1 MPPAQG
7 PNANSGRNGGKPLD
21 RFLKYIFTTAGG
33 MRSGWRLLIWFA
45 IVIALQVAIGLVL
58 RGMHQ
63 LGDHGFLDPVGM
75 LKSDLLLTLVP
86 VMCATWIMASIERRS
101 LRDYYL
107 PGSDLLG
114 RNFLVGTLWGLGAV
128 SLLVGLIAAGGG
140 YRITG
145 LALREHVVY
154 YIFIWLAAALA
165 IGIVEE
171 AAFRG
176 YLLRTLGDGIGFV
189 AAALLLSLGF
199 GALHYFSKPYER
211 WEDFAST
218 GLLGLFICLTV
229 LRTGN
234 LSWGMGF
241 HFAFDWAAIFFFSG
255 RNAGEYAPGRL
266 FETAWPAS
274 DRITG
279 GMLGPE
285 ASWFVFPVIALLF
298 LGFHFVYRRRAT
310 PAPGR

>member
-1 MPPAQG
+1 V
-7 PNANSGRNGGKPLD
+7 KK
-21 RFLKYIFTTAGG
+21 FLRHVFLNPRGL
-33 MRSGWRLLIWFA
+33 RSGWRLLIWMA
-45 IVIALQVAIGLVL
+45 IVTVLQLAIGLAL
-58 RGMHQ
+58 RELHL
-63 LGDHGFLDPVGM
+63 LGSHAFLDPADM
-75 LKSDLLLTLVP
+75 LESDLLMVLVP
-86 VMCATWIMASIERRS
+86 VMCATMFMARIERRS

-107 PGSDLLG
+107 PGRDLFG
-114 RNFLVGTLWGLGAV
+114 RNFFVGTLWGLAAV
-128 SLLVGLIAAGGG
+128 SLLIGLIAAGGG

-154 YIFIWLAAALA
+154 YVFLWLAAALA

-171 AAFRG
+171 IAFRG
-176 YLLRTLGDGIGFV
+176 YLLRTLGDGIGFLG
-189 AAALLLSLGF
+189 AALLLSLGF
-199 GALHYFSKPYER
+199 GALHYFTKPYER

-229 LRTGN
+229 RRTGN

-266 FETAWPAS
+266 LATVWQAS

-298 LGFHFVYRRRAT
+298 LGFHFVYRQPTT
-310 PAPGR
+310 PATGR

>member
-1 MPPAQG
+1 
-7 PNANSGRNGGKPLD
+7 LD
-21 RFLKYIFTTAGG
+21 RILKYIFTNASG
-33 MRSGWRLLIWFA
+33 MRCGWRLLIWFA
-45 IVIALQVAIGLVL
+45 IVIVLQAAVGLLLLVL
-58 RGMHQ
+58 HQ
-63 LGDHGFLDPVGM
+63 AGDHGFLDPIGM

-86 VMCATWIMASIERRS
+86 VMCATLIMARIERRG
-101 LRDYYL
+101 LDDYYL
-107 PGSDLLG
+107 PVRG
-114 RNFLVGTLWGLGAV
+114 RFGGKFLAGTLWGLGTV
-128 SLLVGLIAAGGG
+128 SLLIGLIAASGG

-189 AAALLLSLGF
+189 LAALLLSLGF
-199 GALHYFSKPYER
+199 GALHYFTKPYER

-229 LRTGN
+229 RHTGN

-298 LGFHFVYRRRAT
+298 LGFHFAYRRTST
-310 PAPGR
+310 PTSRP

>member
-1 MPPAQG
+1 MQISGSNGAKRLDG
-7 PNANSGRNGGKPLD
+7 IPNIFRN
-21 RFLKYIFTTAGG
+21 AGG
-33 MRSGWRLLIWFA
+33 MRSGWRLLIWLA
-45 IVIALQVAIGLVL
+45 IVIALQAAIALLLRVL
-58 RGMHQ
+58 HQ
-63 LGDHGFLDPVGM
+63 LGDQGFLDPVGM
-75 LKSDLLLTLVP
+75 LKSDLLLTLAP
-86 VMCATWIMASIERRS
+86 VMCATSIMARIEQRR
-101 LRDYYL
+101 LHEYYL
-107 PGSDLLG
+107 PVRG
-114 RNFLVGTLWGLGAV
+114 RFGGKFFAGTLWGLGAV
-128 SLLVGLIAAGGG
+128 SLLIGLIAASGG

-154 YIFIWLAAALA
+154 YVFIWLAAALA

-176 YLLRTLGDGIGFV
+176 YLLRTLGDGLGFV

-199 GALHYFSKPYER
+199 GALHYFGKPYER

-218 GLLGLFICLTV
+218 GLLGLFLCLTV
-229 LRTGN
+229 RRTDS

-266 FETAWPAS
+266 FATAWPGS

-298 LGFHFVYRRRAT
+298 LGFHLAYRRAST
-310 PAPGR
+310 TAPSP